1 MELKECDELTKKIF
15 LQVAKYNL
23 FDYFEDKDEMFSWIK
38 QLTEREINNFL
49 SLNVDIEKI
58 KFDKGILI
66 DSNLLKTKDYL
77 KRVEEIVSIDNAD
90 GWYHLFKN
98 LITKDFLESDR
109 FYKDIEKLK
118 TAHSAQIPLWIIGD
132 RTFINSP
139 YHDEDFDMLISK
151 IPKSNE
157 EYDYVSGEAIAS
169 LSANELSI
177 YSGHH
182 QRDMQDVYN
191 SSSDILQSTNSFP
204 KRSINNLAEDRL
216 SLNDPFHQEN
226 MEILKSNPEIG
237 NFLYAVMT
245 DEKVLK
251 RQDYRRIIRK
261 MVEHKD
267 DEKYAFLVCAYI
279 LGLDE
284 AKLSLNLTQQIFIYE
299 LGGSSAI
306 QDKAEQI
313 YLEMNTIDAPYIE
326 NETYREESKPKT
338 FFKKLFKK

>member
-1 MELKECDELTKKIF
+1 MKKDYAKLIYKIKEYDLFKNFKNIEKLSEWLHELSDEE
-15 LQVAKYNL
+15 A
-23 FDYFEDKDEMFSWIK
+23 S
-38 QLTEREINNFL
+38 RFL
-49 SLNVDIEKI
+49 SLSIPASDIVFPK
-58 KFDKGILI
+58 KLLI
-66 DSNLLKTKDYL
+66 HKNLLQCEDYL

-151 IPKSNE
+151 ISKSNE

>member
-1 MELKECDELTKKIF
+1 MELKDCDELTKKIF

-23 FDYFEDKDEMFSWIK
+23 FDYFEDKDEIFSWIR
-38 QLTEREINNFL
+38 QLTEIEINNFL
-49 SLNVDIEKI
+49 SLNIDVEKI
-58 KFDKGILI
+58 KFDKSILI
-66 DSNLLKTKDYL
+66 DSNLLKTTDYL

-98 LITKDFLESDR
+98 LITKDFLESER

-151 IPKSNE
+151 ISKSNE

-182 QRDMQDVYN
+182 QSDMQEVYN

-204 KRSINNLAEDRL
+204 KRSINNLAEDKI
-216 SLNDPFHQEN
+216 SLNDSFHQEN
-226 MEILKSNPEIG
+226 MEILKNNPEIG

-245 DEKVLK
+245 DEKALK
-251 RQDYRRIIRK
+251 RQDYRRVIRE

-267 DEKYAFLVCAYI
+267 DKKYVFLICACI
-279 LGLDE
+279 LGLDK
-284 AKLSLNLTQQIFIYE
+284 AKLSLSLTQQTFIYE
-299 LGGSSAI
+299 LGGLSVI
-306 QDKAEQI
+306 QDRARQVYK
-313 YLEMNTIDAPYIE
+313 EMNTIDVPYID
-326 NETYREESKPKT
+326 NETYKEENKPKT
-338 FFKKLFKK
+338 FFKRLFKK